1 MALGQEVG
9 LTTATGKDANYISVD
24 VETAGPAPAHYPL
37 LSIGACQVAHPG
49 HSFYAELKPDRD
61 LIDPQALRVS
71 GLDFDRLKI
80 EGVDPA
86 QAMRDFA
93 RWAKEGNARC
103 GPPVFVAYNAPFD
116 WMFVQAYFQRY
127 DIENPFGH
135 SALDMK
141 ALAMGLLNIRWS
153 ETGMQQV
160 SERLESPV
168 TLTHNALQDAQDQAL
183 LFQRILSQLN
193 REE

>member
-1 MALGQEVG
+1 
-9 LTTATGKDANYISVD
+9 LTTETGKESNYISVD
-24 VETAGPAPAHYPL
+24 IETAGPAPARYPL
-37 LSIGACQVAHPG
+37 LAIGACQVPDPG
-49 HSFYAELKPDRD
+49 QSFYAELKPDRE

-71 GLDFDRLKI
+71 GLDLDRLKI
-80 EGVDPA
+80 EGMDPA

-127 DIENPFGH
+127 EIENPFGH
-135 SALDMK
+135 TALDMK
-141 ALAMGLLNIRWS
+141 ALAMGVLNIRWS
-153 ETGMQQV
+153 ETGMGHV

-168 TLTHNALQDAQDQAL
+168 TLTHNALQDAQDQAR

-193 REE
+193 REG

>member
-1 MALGQEVG
+1 MATE
-9 LTTATGKDANYISVD
+9 TGKESNYISVD
-24 VETAGPAPAHYPL
+24 IETAGPAPERYPL
-37 LSIGACQVAHPG
+37 LSIGACQVSDLDQ
-49 HSFYAELKPDRD
+49 SFYVELKPDRE
-61 LIDPQALRVS
+61 LVDPQALLVS
-71 GLDFDRLKI
+71 GLDFDRLKS
-80 EGVDPA
+80 EGMDPA

-93 RWAKEGNARC
+93 RWATQAKREC
-103 GPPVFVAYNAPFD
+103 GRPVFVAYNAPFD

-127 DIENPFGH
+127 EVENPFGH

-153 ETGMQQV
+153 ETGMQHV

-168 TLTHNALQDAQDQAL
+168 TLSHNALQDAQDQAQ

-193 REE
+193 RDR